1 MVYFWL
7 SLGDTVYKNVR
18 RTYNLGLNWTDYVN
32 ILKVSWRYKSQMST
46 CWKVCYE
53 QNLLL
58 PNPNMLIIRRHL
70 VYKFMIRNIQMN
82 VEYSMSERY
91 VTVSHNLLDD
101 LRCRYWIS
109 MCDWNRLWL
118 LSTITGIIDKR
129 YVCVYVVY
137 FKNKFKELRVQ
148 EEEKRF

>member
-1 MVYFWL
+1 
-7 SLGDTVYKNVR
+7 
-18 RTYNLGLNWTDYVN
+18 
-32 ILKVSWRYKSQMST
+32 
-46 CWKVCYE
+46 
-53 QNLLL
+53 
-58 PNPNMLIIRRHL
+58 
-70 VYKFMIRNIQMN
+70 MN

>member
-1 MVYFWL
+1 
-7 SLGDTVYKNVR
+7 
-18 RTYNLGLNWTDYVN
+18 
-32 ILKVSWRYKSQMST
+32 MST

-58 PNPNMLIIRRHL
+58 PNPNMLITRRHL

-101 LRCRYWIS
+101 LRCHY
-109 MCDWNRLWL
+109 
-118 LSTITGIIDKR
+118 
-129 YVCVYVVY
+129 
-137 FKNKFKELRVQ
+137 
-148 EEEKRF
+148 